1 MKGFALVVVGALLLA
16 GLSLAPT
23 ILAGQTPPGPCD
35 LLTSPGLKSEYLSG
49 GHESWL
55 KRFCSGNLPSFKHR
69 VYLPL
74 ILSTGGTRADAPV
87 RATHQET
94 PLQSNVLVNSR
105 ADTFPHI
112 TESETSIDAFDAT
125 SDGLAEQI
133 VMAWNG
139 AVGSN
144 HGLGHGFSLD
154 GGATWTDAGLLPN
167 PPNHDNC
174 CDPAVAV
181 NSTGT
186 FHIVVLTGNVTT
198 GDNDLGIST
207 LTPPGAATVLAII
220 PGPINADREDLAV
233 DNTGT
238 AGTNGNIYVCYAE
251 FGLTGSA
258 VPIRLVRSTDG
269 GVTWSA
275 PINLVASGQSGQ
287 ACRVEVGRGGDV
299 FVTWHRGVDANTAEI
314 HIRRCTPG
322 STECASIGEWS
333 ADTVI
338 DTITRAQDPV
348 ASGTSNCDRPALNGF
363 VRKTFENPTLAINR
377 VTGRVHVAYSFKD
390 SSTAADDANIRY
402 QALNPNLTV
411 AIAPTQLNI
420 DGTTTDQW
428 RAFLAVTSGPSP
440 ALAVA
445 WYSRQLD
452 SGNLRFDVFKRESTD
467 DGLNFGPEIRV
478 TTASSA
484 VPTLLPNFDPDI
496 ADCYMSDY
504 ETMDADNRSFFIG
517 WSDSRLTVSSTPD
530 PDIRFSTQVGVPR
543 ADLSIAKTDSPD
555 PAVAGQN
562 LTYVLTVS
570 NSGLDGASGVTL
582 TDTLPAGV
590 TFVSATPSHGA
601 CLPPV
606 GLSVTCNLG
615 NLANG
620 ASAAVTIVV
629 TVNASTPDGAVLTNT
644 AETRGNELD
653 PRPGDNTASVDTR
666 VIRKADLSIT
676 KAGSPDPVVAGSS
689 LTYTVRVINN
699 GPSIATGVTV
709 TDTLRPEVT
718 LVSASAGCAYD
729 PLIRAVTCTL
739 GSLADGA
746 SATVTIVVTP
756 NSGCRITNTARV
768 TGNET
773 DPSMTNNIAV
783 EATTVHLDNFNRP
796 DGGLGGNWGG
806 ATGGYRIVGKQVD
819 VDLGG
824 PIYWQVTFGSDQAA
838 CVTLTKI
845 DSNSRHHTLMLKV
858 QSHNDWTKGVIL
870 VSYNALS
877 GKVDVEARDTHEGIW
892 RLVGSFSPPAPVKD
906 GDRLAAWALTDGKVR
921 VYINDVL
928 LGTADAGSFYAGK
941 DGQIGIWYLN
951 AHDAILDDFGGGTVS
966 P

>member
-1 MKGFALVVVGALLLA
+1 
-16 GLSLAPT
+16 
-23 ILAGQTPPGPCD
+23 
-35 LLTSPGLKSEYLSG
+35 
-49 GHESWL
+49 
-55 KRFCSGNLPSFKHR
+55 
-69 VYLPL
+69 
-74 ILSTGGTRADAPV
+74 
-87 RATHQET
+87 
-94 PLQSNVLVNSR
+94 
-105 ADTFPHI
+105 
-112 TESETSIDAFDAT
+112 
-125 SDGLAEQI
+125 
-133 VMAWNG
+133 
-139 AVGSN
+139 
-144 HGLGHGFSLD
+144 
-154 GGATWTDAGLLPN
+154 
-167 PPNHDNC
+167 
-174 CDPAVAV
+174 
-181 NSTGT
+181 
-186 FHIVVLTGNVTT
+186 
-198 GDNDLGIST
+198 
-207 LTPPGAATVLAII
+207 
-220 PGPINADREDLAV
+220 
-233 DNTGT
+233 
-238 AGTNGNIYVCYAE
+238 
-251 FGLTGSA
+251 
-258 VPIRLVRSTDG
+258 
-269 GVTWSA
+269 VTWSA
-275 PINLVASGQSGQ
+275 PINLVASGESGQ

-322 STECASIGEWS
+322 STECGSIGEWS

-338 DTITRAQDPV
+338 DTVTRAQDPV
-348 ASGTSNCDRPALNGF
+348 ASGASNCNRPALNGF

-428 RAFLAVTSGPSP
+428 RAFLALTSGPSP

-530 PDIRFSTQVGVPR
+530 PDIRFSTQVGVPH

-562 LTYVLTVS
+562 LTYTIAVG
-570 NSGLDGASGVTL
+570 NNGPDAASGVTL

-590 TFVSATPSHGA
+590 TFVSATPSQGI
-601 CLPPV
+601 CPPPT
-606 GLSVTCNLG
+606 GGIITCDLG
-615 NLANG
+615 NLAN
-620 ASAAVTIVV
+620 
-629 TVNASTPDGAVLTNT
+629 
-644 AETRGNELD
+644 
-653 PRPGDNTASVDTR
+653 
-666 VIRKADLSIT
+666 
-676 KAGSPDPVVAGSS
+676 
-689 LTYTVRVINN
+689 
-699 GPSIATGVTV
+699 
-709 TDTLRPEVT
+709 
-718 LVSASAGCAYD
+718 
-729 PLIRAVTCTL
+729 
-739 GSLADGA
+739 GA

-756 NSGCRITNTARV
+756 NSGCRITNAARV

-773 DPSMTNNIAV
+773 DPTMTNNIAV

-796 DGGLGGNWGG
+796 DGGLGSNWGG
-806 ATGGYRIVGKQVD
+806 ATGGYRIVDKQVD

-824 PIYWQVTFGSDQAA
+824 PIYWQATFGSDQAA

-845 DSNSRHHTLMLKV
+845 DPSSRHHTLMLKV

-877 GKVDVEARDTHEGIW
+877 GKVDVEARDTQEGIW

-941 DGQIGIWYLN
+941 GGQIGIWYLN
-951 AHDAILDDFGGGTVS
+951 AHDAILDDFAGGTVS